1 MTMRAKS
8 GHIWSGRKLFLLF
21 HAVEGSPLGCYNHQ
35 DRCRRERRK
44 GGGDGGSK
52 EGFLADRGI
61 SWLMFL
67 REGRRVGKEG
77 ASYFPF
83 YFVH

>member
-1 MTMRAKS
+1 MHDYAGK
-8 GHIWSGRKLFLLF
+8 IWAHMEWTKTFSPLS
-21 HAVEGSPLGCYNHQ
+21 VEGSDAIIIKIGA
-35 DRCRRERRK
+35 EGK
-44 GGGDGGSK
+44 GEKGVGMWGSK